1 MYNVLSGKIFYTY
14 TAEMLLIALFRLHFE
29 KQEVSLSG
37 LSRNKRCPSKVESTR
52 NQELS
57 PTDKEPVHANIL
69 EEELPLML
77 YISSTTNF
85 MSGPR
90 VKASGSL
97 SLWAMARSQLGLWKE
112 IFVNTVHIF
121 YQINTHVGS
130 SYSSLSCWDFPMYVF
145 FPSRV

>member
-1 MYNVLSGKIFYTY
+1 MYNVLSGKIFHTY

-90 VKASGSL
+90 VKASGLL

-130 SYSSLSCWDFPMYVF
+130 SYSSLSCWDFPM
-145 FPSRV
+145 